1 MSIKWCFLIA
11 CLILLCNYG
20 YASKRTEA
28 NTISYKHP
36 AINQTLSPSSE
47 NHVNISSNVASED
60 KNQKEPKNFFASTWD
75 KTKNY
80 FHKIFS
86 KHGDTVEHNKTAQ
99 IKAEEPKRKSSLE
112 KSGVNQTLSPS
123 SGHQFNITSNIVG
136 NAEHKEPK
144 QVEPKK
150 PNKKSTWNSVK
161 NGLAK
166 KAATEPKNTKPALK
180 STYDDSVK
188 LTLIYVGCG
197 LAILATVG
205 IVAYVFTRQRK
216 SYNTN

>member
-86 KHGDTVEHNKTAQ
+86 
-99 IKAEEPKRKSSLE
+99 